1 MVSRV
6 TEVTVHTL
14 KVGTV
19 CVVLGIPTICCA
31 AHVGTVTWPKIEPC
45 QTVLIVPVETY
56 LTLSYSSWRQIYL
69 VRLRKQSKV
78 CAVVG
83 DKGLFHSLFNYCFLL
98 TLVYIPLFYYFST
111 FCDSQFVV
119 IKCSVSIVESPDM
132 LSEEADPKMQGLEKF
147 ETIMLSLGLSER
159 KPIPEPIS
167 FPEPDPLGAS
177 LVVPNARQDDV
188 SLSLG
193 ENDKQN
199 LALIEVNVFI
209 SSNFNLFT
217 QRLDKKHFK
226 CKRNRWR

>member
-6 TEVTVHTL
+6 TEVTEHTL
-14 KVGTV
+14 KDGTV
-19 CVVLGIPTICCA
+19 YVVLGIPTTYCA
-31 AHVGTVTWPKIEPC
+31 ALVGTVTWPKIEPC

-69 VRLRKQSKV
+69 VRPRKQSKV
-78 CAVVG
+78 CSSIE
-83 DKGLFHSLFNYCFLL
+83 DRGLFHILFTYCFLL
-98 TLVYIPLFYYFST
+98 AIVDLFHHFPT
-111 FCDSQFVV
+111 FCESQFV
-119 IKCSVSIVESPDM
+119 IKCPMSIAESPDM

-193 ENDKQN
+193 EENRQFRHDRRQRFHHFDLFNATCGQKSV
-199 LALIEVNVFI
+199 LNV
-209 SSNFNLFT
+209 
-217 QRLDKKHFK
+217 K
-226 CKRNRWR
+226 